1 MDDCK
6 STTTPMNQNEKFSK
20 DDGADKVDEHH
31 YRSLIG
37 CLMYLTATRPDIMF
51 AVSILS
57 RFMHCASEVH
67 LQAAK
72 RIVRYVKGT
81 VEYGIKYSHSQIFQF
96 HGFSDSDWGGSVDD
110 MKSTTG
116 YCFSFGSGV
125 FSWCSSKQ
133 DIVAQSTAEAEYVA
147 ANATA
152 NQAIWIRN
160 ILGDL
165 HMEQNKPTQIFVDN
179 QAAISISHNPVP
191 KVKSV

>member
-1 MDDCK
+1 
-6 STTTPMNQNEKFSK
+6 
-20 DDGADKVDEHH
+20 
-31 YRSLIG
+31 
-37 CLMYLTATRPDIMF
+37 
-51 AVSILS
+51 
-57 RFMHCASEVH
+57 
-67 LQAAK
+67 
-72 RIVRYVKGT
+72 
-81 VEYGIKYSHSQIFQF
+81 
-96 HGFSDSDWGGSVDD
+96 

>member
-1 MDDCK
+1 
-6 STTTPMNQNEKFSK
+6 MNQNEKFSK